1 MKNEPHKIFFILV
14 FKIRIIY
21 YCSGKNNVLLIYQ
34 HFSEYSKYGSQFQID
49 FIWLYAC
56 KSSNAWL
63 QNLLYYTLFF
73 NDPNLEKKRLHAV
86 DMLIDYNI
94 LSRSKIFLI
103 FYCRWT
109 LGLCSAIVLSHGP
122 VFWSYS

>member
-1 MKNEPHKIFFILV
+1 MKNEPHKKIFILV
-14 FKIRIIY
+14 FKIRFIY

-94 LSRSKIFLI
+94 LSPLENISYILLPVNFRPMLGHRLKPRSSILI
-103 FYCRWT
+103 
-109 LGLCSAIVLSHGP
+109 I
-122 VFWSYS
+122 

>member
-1 MKNEPHKIFFILV
+1 MKNEPHKNFFILV
-14 FKIRIIY
+14 FKIRFIY

-94 LSRSKIFLI
+94 LSPLENISYILLPVNFRPMLGHRLKPRSSILI
-103 FYCRWT
+103 
-109 LGLCSAIVLSHGP
+109 I
-122 VFWSYS
+122 

>member
-1 MKNEPHKIFFILV
+1 MKNEPHKIVFILV
-14 FKIRIIY
+14 FKIRFY
-21 YCSGKNNVLLIYQ
+21 VYCSGKNNVLLIYQ

-94 LSRSKIFLI
+94 LFPLENISYILLLVNFRPMLGHRLKPRSSILI
-103 FYCRWT
+103 
-109 LGLCSAIVLSHGP
+109 I
-122 VFWSYS
+122 